1 MNNKSHPI
9 AALIVAA
16 GSGTRFGDLATPK
29 QYAPLL
35 GRPVLR
41 RAFDSFY
48 THPAI
53 GAVCIVI
60 QPEHRALCEAAL
72 HGIPPEN
79 ILIVD
84 GGAARQQSV
93 LNGLEALAASG
104 SAPPE
109 HVLIHDAARPCLSAA
124 LIGRVCDALLSGAA
138 AAIPALPVTDTVKKR
153 TSPDAPVE
161 TKSRDGLYTVQ
172 TPQGF
177 ALSDII
183 ALHRKYA
190 AETLTDDAALLERDG
205 HSPAFVAGERSNI
218 KITYPEDLAAAEG
231 IIAAAHGDIRTG
243 KGYDVHRLVAPL
255 HDMHRLV
262 IGGIHIPHDK
272 ALEGHSDADVALHA
286 LTDALLGTICD
297 GDIGMHFSPKDARWK
312 DADSA
317 MFLEHAAG
325 LVAAQGGIITHAD
338 LTVICETP
346 KIGPHRDAMRERI
359 AALLQLP
366 VSRIS
371 VKATTTEGLGF
382 TGRGEGIAAEAVV
395 TVRLNFG
402 QTEPLSTAALSISK
416 ETRKAV

>member
-1 MNNKSHPI
+1 MNNKNRSI
-9 AALIVAA
+9 SALIVAA
-16 GSGTRFGDLATPK
+16 GSGTRFGDLTTPK

-41 RAFDSFY
+41 RAFDAFY

-53 GAVCIVI
+53 GTVCIVI
-60 QPEHRALCEAAL
+60 QPEHRALCDAAL

-93 LNGLEALAASG
+93 LRGLEALAAMG
-104 SAPPE
+104 SPPE
-109 HVLIHDAARPCLSAA
+109 HVLIHDAARPCPGAA
-124 LIGRVCDALLSGAA
+124 LIGRMCDALLSGAA

-153 TSPDAPVE
+153 SAPDAPVE
-161 TKSRDGLYTVQ
+161 TQSRDGLYTVQ

-177 ALSDII
+177 ALQGII

-190 AETLTDDAALLERDG
+190 AETLTDDAALFERDG
-205 HSPAFVAGERSNI
+205 LSPVFVAGERGNI
-218 KITYPEDLAAAEG
+218 KITYPDDLAAAEG

-243 KGYDVHRLVAPL
+243 KGYDVHRLVTPQ
-255 HDMHRLV
+255 HDMHRLM
-262 IGGIHIPHDK
+262 IGGIIIPHDK

-312 DADSA
+312 GADSA

-346 KIGPHRDAMRERI
+346 KIGPHRDAIRQRI
-359 AALLQLP
+359 AALLHLP

-402 QTEPLSTAALSISK
+402 QTEPLSTAALNISP